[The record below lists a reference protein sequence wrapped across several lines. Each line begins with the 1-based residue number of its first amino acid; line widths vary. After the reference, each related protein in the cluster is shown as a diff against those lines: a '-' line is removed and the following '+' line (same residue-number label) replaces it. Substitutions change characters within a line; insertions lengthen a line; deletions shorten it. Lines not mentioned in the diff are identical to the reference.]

1 MGRGLSCVMFDFV
14 SQAISSLGAFGI
26 ALLMFLENV
35 FPPIPSEVIMPLA
48 GFNAQQGEM
57 SFWSVLIAGT
67 VGSLA
72 GALLW
77 YWIGRRIGADR
88 LKRLSLKAGRWLTI
102 TPDDIDRS
110 NGWFERHGGAAV
122 LLGRLLPTI
131 RTFIS
136 VPAGVARMPLAYFTA
151 LTCVGTVVWN
161 LILLGAGYLLGSNYD
176 LVQTWLDPLSYV
188 VIAAIVG
195 AYLYRV
201 VTYDADAAEAEMAP
215 GVEGDKQ
222 G

>member
-1 MGRGLSCVMFDFV
+1 MFDFV
-14 SQAISSLGAFGI
+14 SQAISTLGAFGI

-57 SFWSVLIAGT
+57 SFWAVLIAGT

-72 GALLW
+72 GALFW

-88 LKRLSLKAGRWLTI
+88 LKRLSLRAGRWLTI

-110 NGWFERHGGAAV
+110 NGWFKRHGGAAV
-122 LLGRLLPTI
+122 LIGRLFPTI

-136 VPAGVARMPLAYFTA
+136 VPAGVARMPLAYFT
-151 LTCVGTVVWN
+151 LLSTIGTVIWN

-176 LVQTWLDPLSYV
+176 AVQKWLDPLSYAV
-188 VIAAIVG
+188 MALIVG

-201 VTYDADAAEAEMAP
+201 VTYDAEAAEAEMP
-215 GVEGDKQ
+215 EGVETDRQ

>member
-1 MGRGLSCVMFDFV
+1 MFDFV
-14 SQAISSLGAFGI
+14 SQAISTLGAFGI

-57 SFWSVLIAGT
+57 SFWAVLIAGT

-72 GALLW
+72 GALFW

-110 NGWFERHGGAAV
+110 NGWFKRHGGAAV
-122 LLGRLLPTI
+122 LIGRLFPTI

-136 VPAGVARMPLAYFTA
+136 VPAGVARMPLAYFT
-151 LTCVGTVVWN
+151 LLSTIGTVIWN

-176 LVQTWLDPLSYV
+176 AVQKWLDPLSYAV
-188 VIAAIVG
+188 MALIVG

-201 VTYDADAAEAEMAP
+201 VTYDAEAAEAEMP
-215 GVEGDKQ
+215 EGVETDRQ

>member
-1 MGRGLSCVMFDFV
+1 MFDFV
-14 SQAISSLGAFGI
+14 SQAISTLGAFGI

-57 SFWSVLIAGT
+57 SFWAVLIAGT
-67 VGSLA
+67 IGSLA
-72 GALLW
+72 GALFW

-110 NGWFERHGGAAV
+110 NGWFKRHGGAAV
-122 LLGRLLPTI
+122 LIGRLFPTI

-136 VPAGVARMPLAYFTA
+136 VPAGVARMPLAYFT
-151 LTCVGTVVWN
+151 LLSTIGTVIWN

-176 LVQTWLDPLSYV
+176 AVQKWLDPLSYAV
-188 VIAAIVG
+188 MALIVG

-201 VTYDADAAEAEMAP
+201 VTYDAEAAEAEMP
-215 GVEGDKQ
+215 EGVETDRQ

>member
-1 MGRGLSCVMFDFV
+1 MFDFV
-14 SQAISSLGAFGI
+14 SQIIDSIGAFGI
-26 ALLMFLENV
+26 ALLMFAENV

-48 GFNAQQGEM
+48 GFNAQQGQM
-57 SFWSVLIAGT
+57 SFWAVLIAGT

-77 YWIGRRIGADR
+77 YWIGRQIGAER

-110 NGWFERHGGAAV
+110 NGWFHRHGGMAV
-122 LLGRLLPTI
+122 LLGRLVPTI

-136 VPAGVARMPLAYFTA
+136 VPAGVARMPLPYFTA
-151 LTCVGTVVWN
+151 LTLIGTVIWN
-161 LILLGAGYLLGSNYD
+161 VFLLGCGYLLGSNYTV
-176 LVQTWLDPLSYV
+176 VQKWLDPLSYL
-188 VIAAIVG
+188 VIALIVG
-195 AYLYRV
+195 VYLYRV
-201 VTYDADAAEAEMAP
+201 VTYDPGEAEAQMAP
-215 GVEGDKQ
+215 GVDNQ